1 MSLSY
6 SVARENLSPTVTER
20 VQSNNVSSNSAVV
33 NESRQ
38 LVSPNRDVDRPS
50 PNKSP
55 EATNRKMASRNLL
68 KQVFASL
75 EKKKNKVLTN
85 TIGIGNISPKVSS
98 PSIESSSDSIKKSSG
113 DESGSYHLPNTEI
126 STNKVDEKSILRNVG
141 DFFMQLIQDYKEDLQ
156 IRKLVGKEIQSFLDE
171 ISFNND
177 APRIFINK
185 MSLIIPRFKEKVTN
199 HQQEIFIKC
208 CIELRHQHG
217 EWFSRMYG
225 FFRREYPD
233 LFFNSDLSVRNMP
246 TIDTPVERPTVKSPF
261 KSPPIPCNSRHSN
274 LKKVEK
280 SPDKNHETR
289 NNFQIKNI
297 KRQIQSASNEKSSKP
312 PKPDSKA
319 TSNSKQK
326 SQKCKTQEQRVQ
338 KCNIQV
344 QYMQNKTCSS
354 TKPREEL
361 TKLNCDSKEVKI
373 YPKPSTNTIPS
384 NNTSEVSIQ
393 SASTSDVSFFHPNK
407 HQTRYYLLEHGDL
420 YIQAVP
426 YQKKFLLNSVT
437 LGYKLIL
444 VTNCQ
449 NEVPGKEVVN
459 QERHFIILAPLPI
472 VNESISNKKGEL
484 VRCAFIDKTDQNF
497 GTEVRFSV
505 PTLTSYQIIDCLD
518 YSSRQDGTKNLWHT
532 FQHAPERNNIGLFL
546 NFSQYAE
553 VCLHIEEKYHYQF
566 PQYLPSPLCP
576 KLHNL
581 LQTNVWGTVKS
592 GHFFRRQN
600 TIRFYEHNEKGREVG
615 CVDFIVLVFNK
626 SVIFVPMKIWTSFF
640 YAAFKDAI
648 FGEECYDVR
657 LLKRNKKTSFKIRFR
672 KESLIMLEAE
682 IVQDQMATQQKIK
695 DSKPFCVVRGNSF
708 GKLKFPLHSIIGRP
722 NDVINDYNMHRR
734 IWGKCYIKAKKKST
748 IKYFTIYYLDIF
760 DEYESKEMVLEP
772 NSMNETIGRSI
783 TMLIVPEACQVGS
796 KYLLNV

>member
-1 MSLSY
+1 MP
-6 SVARENLSPTVTER
+6 NVTER
-20 VQSNNVSSNSAVV
+20 VQSNNISSNSAGV

-38 LVSPNRDVDRPS
+38 LVSPNKDLDRPS

-55 EATNRKMASRNLL
+55 EASNRKMASRNLL

-85 TIGIGNISPKVSS
+85 TMGVGNISPKVSS

-113 DESGSYHLPNTEI
+113 DQEGSDHLPHEVM
-126 STNKVDEKSILRNVG
+126 SPNKVDEKSMLRNVG
-141 DFFMQLIQDYKEDLQ
+141 DFFMQLIQDYNDNLQ
-156 IRKLVGKEIQSFLDE
+156 IRKLVANEIQSFLDE

-177 APRIFINK
+177 APSIFINK
-185 MSLIIPRFKEKVTN
+185 MLVGLPGFKEKITN
-199 HQQEIFIKC
+199 DQQEMFIKC
-208 CIELRHQHG
+208 CIELRQQHG

-225 FFRREYPD
+225 FLRQEYPN

-246 TIDTPVERPTVKSPF
+246 TIDTPVERLTVKNPF
-261 KSPPIPCNSRHSN
+261 KSPPIPSNSRHSN
-274 LKKVEK
+274 LQKVEK
-280 SPDKNHETR
+280 SPDKNYEAR
-289 NNFQIKNI
+289 NNSQVKNV
-297 KRQIQSASNEKSSKP
+297 KKQIQSPSNENSLKAAKSALKS
-312 PKPDSKA
+312 

-326 SQKCKTQEQRVQ
+326 AQKSKTLEQREQ

-344 QYMQNKTCSS
+344 KHAQNKTCSS

-361 TKLNCDSKEVKI
+361 TKLNYDPKEHKI
-373 YPKPSTNTIPS
+373 NSKPSTNTMQS
-384 NNTSEVSIQ
+384 NNKSEVCIQ

-407 HQTRYYLLEHGDL
+407 HQTKYHLLEHGDL

-444 VTNCQ
+444 VTNSQ
-449 NEVPGKEVVN
+449 NEVPGKEIAN
-459 QERHFIILAPLPI
+459 PEHYFIILAPLSI

-484 VRCAFIDKTDQNF
+484 VRCAFIDKTDQNY
-497 GTEVRFSV
+497 GTELRFSV
-505 PTLTSYQIIDCLD
+505 PTLAGYQIIDCLD

-546 NFSQYAE
+546 KFIQYAE
-553 VCLHIEEKYHYQF
+553 VCRHIEEKYHYQF
-566 PQYLPSPLCP
+566 PQYLPSSLCP
-576 KLHNL
+576 KIHNL
-581 LQTNVWGTVKS
+581 LQTNVWGTAKS

-600 TIRFYEHNEKGREVG
+600 TIRFYEHNEKGLEVG
-615 CVDFIVLVFNK
+615 NVDFVALVFNK
-626 SVIFVPMKIWTSFF
+626 NVIFVPMKVWTNFF

-708 GKLKFPLHSIIGRP
+708 GNLKFPLHSIIGRP
-722 NDVINDYNMHRR
+722 NEVINDYNMHRR
-734 IWGKCYIKAKKKST
+734 IWGKCYIKAKRKST
-748 IKYFTIYYLDIF
+748 IKHFTIYYLDIF

-783 TMLIVPEACQVGS
+783 TMLIVPEACQVGLT
-796 KYLLNV
+796 YL